1 MSRWERTTAALPYL
15 LVLLPALFSLLRVW
29 RVEVL
34 ALALFAA
41 AWHWFVVACRP
52 AWTARAWVVAG
63 YFVVLLA
70 VVAALVRIDPV
81 FTVTGVGVFVQCFA
95 LLPGLW
101 AYAGVVVTVGTLV
114 AARPP
119 AGRTPVELL
128 ASFVVGVLVASMTGL
143 VFQTVSE
150 QNAQLKEKSARLAAL
165 AEENADLQARL
176 LVQAREAGVLG
187 ERQRLAREIHDTVA
201 QGLTGILTQLEAADE
216 AAGATPA
223 VRARL
228 ATVRELARES
238 LTEAR
243 RSVQALRPAPL
254 ATAAQLGTALSE
266 VAAAWSRACEV
277 PASVSVTGDAR
288 PLHTEVESTLL
299 RVAQEALANVGKHA
313 RASRVGITLSYMED
327 VVALDVR
334 DDGSGFTPGSGLT
347 PGSGGGSGGGFGLV
361 AMRQRVARLAGSL
374 AVESAPGQ
382 GTAISATVPAIP
394 ADPGT

>member
-1 MSRWERTTAALPYL
+1 MSRWERVTAALPYL
-15 LVLLPALFSLLRVW
+15 LVLLPALFSLLRAW

-41 AWHWFVVACRP
+41 AWHWFVVAFRP
-52 AWTARAWVVAG
+52 GWSARAWVVAG

-70 VVAALVRIDPV
+70 VVAALVRIDTV

-101 AYAGVVVTVGTLV
+101 PYAGVAVTVGTLV

-277 PASVSVTGDAR
+277 SVTVSVTGDAR

-313 RASRVGITLSYMED
+313 RASQVGITLSYMED

-334 DDGSGFTPGSGLT
+334 DDGSGFTPGPGS
-347 PGSGGGSGGGFGLV
+347 GSGGGSGGGFGLV
-361 AMRQRVARLAGSL
+361 AMRQRVTRLAGSL

>member
-1 MSRWERTTAALPYL
+1 MVSRWERVTAALPYL
-15 LVLLPALFSLLRVW
+15 LVLLPALFSLLRAW

-41 AWHWFVVACRP
+41 AWHWFVVAFRP
-52 AWTARAWVVAG
+52 GWSARAWVVAG

-70 VVAALVRIDPV
+70 VVAALVRIDTV

-101 AYAGVVVTVGTLV
+101 PYAGVAVTVGTLV

-277 PASVSVTGDAR
+277 SVTVSVTGDAR

-313 RASRVGITLSYMED
+313 RASQVGITLSYMED

-334 DDGSGFTPGSGLT
+334 DDGSGFTPGPGS
-347 PGSGGGSGGGFGLV
+347 GSGGGSGGGFGLV
-361 AMRQRVARLAGSL
+361 AMRQRVTRLAGSL